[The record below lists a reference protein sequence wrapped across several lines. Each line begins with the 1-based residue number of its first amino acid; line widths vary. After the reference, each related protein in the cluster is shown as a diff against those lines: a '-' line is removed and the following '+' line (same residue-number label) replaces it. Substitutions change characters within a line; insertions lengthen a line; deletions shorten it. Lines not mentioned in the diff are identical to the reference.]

1 MHLPVVKSFQ
11 MVRNYAEDIRRSY
24 HDSRC
29 GARVFC
35 RGKLHKTLS
44 FRAYLLLFN
53 LLFTLFNVLFTLVLL
68 IQRVNVLICVILF
81 LSRRETARE
90 RNCLISLCEP
100 WVSVRRGILV
110 YSLSTRK
117 GSLLG

>member
-1 MHLPVVKSFQ
+1 MHLPEVKSFQ
-11 MVRNYAEDIRRSY
+11 MVRKYAEDIRRSY

-29 GARVFC
+29 RARVFC

-44 FRAYLLLFN
+44 LELALLFD

-68 IQRVNVLICVILF
+68 IQRVNVLICLILF

-90 RNCLISLCEP
+90 RNYLISLSEP

-117 GSLLG
+117 GSLRG